1 MKTGN
6 KIDRVHRVNK
16 IDREYRY
23 RVNKIDRV
31 DGFNKMRRRGK
42 KLTQWTND
50 RITGVEKIDSFMK
63 CKYFYRH

>member
-1 MKTGN
+1 MKTGK

-16 IDREYRY
+16 IDREYRI
-23 RVNKIDRV
+23 NKIDRV

-42 KLTQWTND
+42 NWHSGQMT
-50 RITGVEKIDSFMK
+50 ITGVEKIDSFIK